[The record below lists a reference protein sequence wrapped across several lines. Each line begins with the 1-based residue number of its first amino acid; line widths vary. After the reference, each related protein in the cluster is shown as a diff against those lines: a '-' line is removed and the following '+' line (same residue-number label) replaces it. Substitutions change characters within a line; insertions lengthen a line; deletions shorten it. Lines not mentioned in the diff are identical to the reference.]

1 MLLDKW
7 KATLVKAGKNLSE
20 LCLCAS
26 ALSNEN
32 RHLSGVISKQRVHFG
47 SSGNFSRM
55 GKEKINLKAE
65 WFIEI
70 EAVLLKCGFSAYSY
84 WKRRENLFGRLEGCI
99 IRPTDKV
106 NMEGGYCLST
116 PVIPKAHISLF
127 LPPQT
132 KCARAS
138 FLAGCMLWG
147 LGCPRLGTIRLRA
160 V

>member
-1 MLLDKW
+1 MWVLGLFILEKKRKLVW
-7 KATLVKAGKNLSE
+7 KV
-20 LCLCAS
+20 
-26 ALSNEN
+26 
-32 RHLSGVISKQRVHFG
+32 R
-47 SSGNFSRM
+47 RM
-55 GKEKINLKAE
+55 
-65 WFIEI
+65 
-70 EAVLLKCGFSAYSY
+70 Y
-84 WKRRENLFGRLEGCI
+84 

-116 PVIPKAHISLF
+116 PVIPKAYISLF

-147 LGCPRLGTIRLRA
+147 LGCPRLGIIRLRA

>member
-1 MLLDKW
+1 MDKW

-116 PVIPKAHISLF
+116 PVIPKAYISLF

-138 FLAGCMLWG
+138 FLAGCMLWD
-147 LGCPRLGTIRLRA
+147 LGCPRLGSIRLRA